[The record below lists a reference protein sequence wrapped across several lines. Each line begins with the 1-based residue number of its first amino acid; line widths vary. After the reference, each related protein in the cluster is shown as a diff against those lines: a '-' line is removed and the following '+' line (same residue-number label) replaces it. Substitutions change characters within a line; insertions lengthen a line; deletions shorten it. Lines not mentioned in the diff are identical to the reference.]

1 MDDRKL
7 LKAVRR
13 HGLLSK
19 SADGVPTAMR
29 DDKPERG
36 VSWGFFLIVVPVVL
50 CIGVALG
57 FGVSE
62 RVQERELLWRWLLGR
77 SERTVDDV
85 AYRYGQLW
93 LKQLRLDASST
104 PILEGQLKIQREH
117 LEHLGTAMLADEPVR
132 SMDGGADTEIIFLNG
147 TETAIAY
154 YWIDHAGDEHYYG
167 RIGPK
172 SGVCQHSF
180 EGHAWVVRNDE
191 GEPLSMFYAVLP
203 STLAFVP
210 DRRPTAE

>member
-1 MDDRKL
+1 MEDRKL

-13 HGLLSK
+13 HGLSSK
-19 SADGVPTAMR
+19 SAHGVSAAMR
-29 DDKPERG
+29 DEHERG
-36 VSWGFFLIVVPVVL
+36 VSWGIFLVVVPVVL

-62 RVQERELLWRWLLGR
+62 RVQERDLLWRWLLDR

-85 AYRYGQLW
+85 AYRYGELW
-93 LKQLRLDASST
+93 LKQLRLDAGSA
-104 PILEGQLKIQREH
+104 PVLEGQLKIQRKH
-117 LEHLGTAMLADEPVR
+117 LERLGEAMLVDEPVR

-167 RIGPK
+167 RIGPQ
-172 SGVCQHSF
+172 SGACQHSF
-180 EGHAWVVRNDE
+180 EGHAWAVKNDE
-191 GEPLSMFYAVLP
+191 GETLSMFYAVLP

-210 DRRPTAE
+210 